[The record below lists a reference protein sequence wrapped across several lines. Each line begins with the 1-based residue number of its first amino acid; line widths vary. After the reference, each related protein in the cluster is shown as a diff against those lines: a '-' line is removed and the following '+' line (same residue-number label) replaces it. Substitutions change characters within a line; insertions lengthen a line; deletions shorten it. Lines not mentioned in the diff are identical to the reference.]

1 MARRVSLEATEFDRE
16 FIALS
21 QITNAETN
29 SARIQQMKRALSK
42 VIQQDLTAR
51 QRQVI
56 LLYYYEGLTMSEI
69 ARQLGIDPSTVSR
82 TVSRGRRNILNYLK
96 YFLD

>member
-29 SARIQQMKRALSK
+29 SARIQLMKRALSK
-42 VIQQDLTAR
+42 VIQQDLTPR

-56 LLYYYEGLTMSEI
+56 LLYYYEGLTMTEI